1 MAEKRETP
9 PKYKQPVTEF
19 VGRNLTGS
27 LEQIDYSPKSHI
39 RIWYNNQ
46 VEGYATHH
54 HTAMEM
60 ILCIENTY
68 TVIANN
74 KTYHLNVGDILLIPP
89 NMLHKII
96 WRGICQFS
104 SGFSDASFPF
114 SGVVSQSGRLSY
126 T

>member
-74 KTYHLNVGDILLIPP
+74 KTYHLNVGDI
-89 NMLHKII
+89 
-96 WRGICQFS
+96 C
-104 SGFSDASFPF
+104 
-114 SGVVSQSGRLSY
+114 
-126 T
+126 